1 MLKRFNT
8 ILRRDDTLTGESD
21 DSYSKKNVSDAHV
34 NKTWMT
40 NIGVALDNQGTINKK
55 NKMPI
60 NLRSERQLLSRR
72 PSDVKYP
79 SSDDQAQSL
88 ALKNELKQD
97 SFGRHGRREQRILAQ
112 LDIPDDVL
120 IMADALPKIPVI
132 QWYYFISAIL
142 ERDGYVHPRYRPLYS
157 AAELVTVLTR
167 MSQGDLN
174 IDEYEYETGNYF
186 AWVGWYCGLIREM
199 NVYGALEAQKMNLS
213 KEHFDKIRSSGNLS
227 HACAQALLAVMI
239 AESGCRSYATR
250 FIYTPAIYS
259 SIGQILPTFIMY
271 PESKYDQ
278 AGFCIAG
285 GLYQW
290 TESRF
295 RRLVFDHAVGGSFGV
310 SIDDQVDEVIKDFS
324 VEDRGFKRIFRSTGF
339 YESRT
344 MVEALQKML
353 PTAFLAGAV
362 GSDTTQKL
370 VEERVKKFNDD
381 RGLALRKTFNLV

>member
-1 MLKRFNT
+1 MLHSEDNENS
-8 ILRRDDTLTGESD
+8 LR
-21 DSYSKKNVSDAHV
+21 DSALATYVSSTVMA
-34 NKTWMT
+34 NASAPT
-40 NIGVALDNQGTINKK
+40 NHQGTINKR

-79 SSDDQAQSL
+79 SSDEQAQSL

-112 LDIPDDVL
+112 LDVPDDVM
-120 IMADALPKIPVI
+120 IMADALPKTPVI

-142 ERDGYVHPRYRPLYS
+142 ERDGYVHPRYKPLYS
-157 AAELVTVLTR
+157 AAEFTTIITR
-167 MSQGDLN
+167 LSQGDLN
-174 IDEYEYETGNYF
+174 IDEYEYETGNYI
-186 AWVGWYCGLIREM
+186 AWVGWYCGLIKEM
-199 NVYGALEAQKMNLS
+199 NLHGALEAQKMNLN
-213 KEHFDKIRSSGNLS
+213 KEHFDKIRSAGGLS
-227 HACAQALLAVMI
+227 HSCAQALLAVMI

-250 FIYTPAIYS
+250 FVYTPAVYS

-310 SIDDQVDEVIKDFS
+310 SIEDQVDEVTKDFTM
-324 VEDRGFKRIFRSTGF
+324 EDRGFKRIFRSVGF

-362 GSDTTQKL
+362 GSDTTQRL
-370 VEERVKKFNDD
+370 VEERVKKFNDE
-381 RGLALRKTFNLV
+381 RGLSLRKSFNLV

>member
-1 MLKRFNT
+1 MQREDMLR
-8 ILRRDDTLTGESD
+8 TGTDRSCFENSAPTTYINSATTTNASALA
-21 DSYSKKNVSDAHV
+21 SY
-34 NKTWMT
+34 
-40 NIGVALDNQGTINKK
+40 QGTINKR

-79 SSDDQAQSL
+79 SSDEQTQSL
-88 ALKNELKQD
+88 ALRDELKQD

-112 LDIPDDVL
+112 LDVPDDIM

-132 QWYYFISAIL
+132 QWYYFIAAIL
-142 ERDGYVHPRYRPLYS
+142 ERDGYVHPRYKPLYS
-157 AAELVTVLTR
+157 AAELTTMMTR
-167 MSQGDLN
+167 LSQGDLN
-174 IDEYEYETGNYF
+174 IDKYEYEIGNYI
-186 AWVGWYCGLIREM
+186 AWVGWYCGLIKEM
-199 NVYGALEAQKMNLS
+199 NFHGALEAQKMNLN
-213 KEHFDKIRSSGNLS
+213 KEHFDKIWSAGGLSRS
-227 HACAQALLAVMI
+227 CAQALLAVMI

-250 FIYTPAIYS
+250 FVYTPAVYS

-295 RRLVFDHAVGGSFGV
+295 RRLVFDHSVGGSFGV
-310 SIDDQVDEVIKDFS
+310 SIHDQVDEVIKDFT

-344 MVEALQKML
+344 MVEALQRML

-370 VEERVKKFNDD
+370 VEERVTKFNDD
-381 RGLALRKTFNLV
+381 RGLALRKSFNLV